1 MRDVTPFL
9 EISTLP
15 DLLNNSNPP
24 LSAMRNC
31 PDVCRAKVTANIMEL
46 PIRSVPA
53 SGKRQRRQSSCTRA
67 VSESRSNERLYFFV
81 SVVFSGFERFDE
93 LDVFPQMHPILWIHF
108 DVFWIHLRR
117 IA

>member
-31 PDVCRAKVTANIMEL
+31 PDVCRAKATANIMEL

-67 VSESRSNERLYFFV
+67 VSESRSMNGSLSLFV
-81 SVVFSGFERFDE
+81 RQITCCSKFY
-93 LDVFPQMHPILWIHF
+93 
-108 DVFWIHLRR
+108 
-117 IA
+117 